1 MTNQPKAGVNLLPP
15 VDTRI
20 LIFFF
25 CELPFNGYE
34 CSLQDRIEGQR
45 LLVEMWIA
53 RTTLWP
59 RLPFYSAT
67 IDISLHEEGQ
77 IKMKDDQF
85 NK

>member
-1 MTNQPKAGVNLLPP
+1 MNFKKGEARNQVIAY
-15 VDTRI
+15 T
-20 LIFFF
+20 
-25 CELPFNGYE
+25 YE

-45 LLVEMWIA
+45 LWVEMWIA

-77 IKMKDDQF
+77 IK
-85 NK
+85 